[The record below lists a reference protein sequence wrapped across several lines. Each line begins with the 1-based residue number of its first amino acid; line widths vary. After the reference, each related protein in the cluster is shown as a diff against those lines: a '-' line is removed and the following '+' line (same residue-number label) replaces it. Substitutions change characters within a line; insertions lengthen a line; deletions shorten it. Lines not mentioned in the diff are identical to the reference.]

1 MKWALLLSV
10 LWLCAAGTPGQEA
23 PKMELFGGYSYVHMV
38 DLGTA
43 NINGGS
49 GSLSFNFKPW
59 LGAVAD
65 VGGYDGGDNGLDG
78 ALVTYLFGPKIAIRR
93 GRITP
98 FFQVLLGGAYTSADP
113 PPAVGLL
120 ARRRAEGG
128 VAGGGEFGSSN
139 SFAMA
144 AGGGIDLRASRHI
157 AIRLVQAEYL
167 LTKFQDGISNQQNST
182 RISAGLVFGF

>member
-10 LWLCAAGTPGQEA
+10 LWLYAAGTPGQES

-49 GSLSFNFKPW
+49 GSVSFNFKPW
-59 LGAVAD
+59 LWAVAD
-65 VGGYDGGDNGLDG
+65 VGGYDGGDKGLDG

-139 SFAMA
+139 CFAMA
-144 AGGGIDLRASRHI
+144 AGGGIDLRVSPRV
-157 AIRLVQAEYL
+157 AIRLVQVEYL

>member
-1 MKWALLLSV
+1 MKWAPMLSV
-10 LWLCAAGTPGQEA
+10 LLFFAAASPGQEA
-23 PKMELFGGYSYVHMV
+23 PKMELFGGYSYIHMA
-38 DLGTA
+38 DMGTA
-43 NINGGS
+43 NLNGGS
-49 GSLSFNFKPW
+49 LSPSVNFRPW

-65 VGGYDGGDNGLDG
+65 VGGYDGDGLKG
-78 ALVTYLFGPKIAIRR
+78 PMMTYLFGPKIAIRR
-93 GRITP
+93 GKITP

-120 ARRRAEGG
+120 ARRRADVG

-144 AGGGIDLRASRHI
+144 AGGGFDLRASRHI

-167 LTKFQDGISNQQNST
+167 LTKFQDGISNQQNSA
-182 RISAGLVFGF
+182 RISAGVVFGF